1 MQEHWRFAWWSD
13 PFELDITSQ
22 VAGRITSVSVFSDLF
37 EKLNHGIDIFQMG
50 DIPQNSSHQIE
61 ENAVLMTEMIRVKI
75 GRCRTNLS
83 CLQAG
88 NISSAE
94 DIENEK
100 RWLCVKR
107 KGKKKCF
114 HLLSPIHYGS
124 QGLVLIQHASAE
136 LYCKSSGTQPLGSSF
151 AHKIRHVSLP
161 RDFQPHPS

>member
-1 MQEHWRFAWWSD
+1 
-13 PFELDITSQ
+13 
-22 VAGRITSVSVFSDLF
+22 
-37 EKLNHGIDIFQMG
+37 MG

-107 KGKKKCF
+107 KGKKKM
-114 HLLSPIHYGS
+114 LSSSIAYPLRIPRACS
-124 QGLVLIQHASAE
+124 NSARF
-136 LYCKSSGTQPLGSSF
+136 C
-151 AHKIRHVSLP
+151 
-161 RDFQPHPS
+161 

>member
-1 MQEHWRFAWWSD
+1 
-13 PFELDITSQ
+13 
-22 VAGRITSVSVFSDLF
+22 
-37 EKLNHGIDIFQMG
+37 MG

-107 KGKKKCF
+107 KGKKKNAF
-114 HLLSPIHYGS
+114 IFYRLSITDPK
-124 QGLVLIQHASAE
+124 GL
-136 LYCKSSGTQPLGSSF
+136 F
-151 AHKIRHVSLP
+151 
-161 RDFQPHPS
+161 